1 MAHQDQSHSNGK
13 KKKQAFAEP
22 PYQLKDL
29 RLTTPKNWAA
39 GAPAVAHSLGQL
51 VRDASVL
58 RGGRALFTMNQF
70 DGFDCPS
77 CAWPDPDD
85 ERSPIGEYCESGA
98 KALAEEATSKIIGA
112 DFFRDHSVY
121 DLSKMT
127 DYEISQLGRIS
138 EPMYLPEGGT
148 HYQSISWDDAFQK
161 IAGKLNALTS
171 PDEAIFYTSG
181 RTSNEATWVYQLFAR
196 EFGTNNFPDCSNMC
210 HETSGYALSRC
221 IGIGKGT
228 VTLEDFYNTDLIIII
243 GQNPGTNSPRML
255 SALTKGKKNGAQI
268 IAVNP
273 LPEAGLKGFKDPQ
286 NVRALLNKPFELS
299 DLHLPVKIN
308 GDMALLKA
316 LQILVLEEEGR
327 NPGKVLDHDFI
338 ATKTAGFDVLMEE
351 LKRYDLDF
359 LAQQCGIALNDL
371 KQAAQMI
378 ASKKRIII
386 CWGMGITQ
394 QHNGV
399 EMIYNIVNL
408 LLMKGSIGIEGG
420 GVCPVRGHS
429 NVQGN
434 RTLLINHHPTKEQ
447 LDKLQEFYGFEV
459 PRKSG
464 YDVVKS
470 LKVMHEGK
478 VKFMFC
484 MGGNFLSAAPDTKF
498 SAEAMR
504 QLEMSVL
511 VSTKL
516 NRNHLIHGKEALI
529 LPVISRSEKDVV
541 DGKLEHV
548 STENSMGVIQS
559 SKGILEPVSQNLIS
573 EIHVACRMAK
583 AVLGER
589 SVINWDRFMK
599 NYDAIRNDVAECI
612 PGFEDYNTK
621 VVQKGGFYLPNSAR
635 DGIFSSEADPHRA
648 AFNITAIPDNLLA
661 HDEYLM
667 GTTRTHDQFNTTIYG
682 LDDRYRGIFN
692 ERRIVMM
699 NEKDIE
705 KAGLKAGDRVDL
717 FNYDDDIERIAP
729 LFIVVKYPIPQK
741 STMTYF
747 PEANVLVSINNV
759 VKGANMPA
767 SKYVRIKIRKHD
779 PEIFSRIESHLLAAA
794 GTKRDESGILPI
806 KQSL

>member
-1 MAHQDQSHSNGK
+1 MEKRNVFSEENEKSRLPS
-13 KKKQAFAEP
+13 AESPYKLLNLKLQP
-22 PYQLKDL
+22 PKD
-29 RLTTPKNWAA
+29 WAA
-39 GAPAVAHSLGQL
+39 GAPAVMHSLEQL
-51 VRDASVL
+51 VLNASVL

-70 DGFDCPS
+70 NGFDCPS

-85 ERSPIGEYCESGA
+85 ERSALGEYCENGA
-98 KALAEEATSKIIGA
+98 KALAEEATSKKIGA
-112 DFFRDHSVY
+112 EFFKENSVY
-121 DLSKMT
+121 DLAKMT
-127 DYEISQLGRIS
+127 DFEISQLGRIA
-138 EPMYLPEGGT
+138 EPMYLPAGGT
-148 HYQSISWDDAFQK
+148 HYEPISWNDAFAK
-161 IAGKLNALTS
+161 ISDKLNALDS

-210 HETSGYALSRC
+210 HETSGYALSRS

-228 VTLEDFYNTDLIIII
+228 VKLEDFYDTDLIIII

-268 IAVNP
+268 IGVNP

-316 LQILVLEEEGR
+316 LQILVLEEEEK
-327 NPGKVLDHDFI
+327 NPGKVLDREFI
-338 ATKTAGFDVLMEE
+338 ANKTAGFEELVEE
-351 LKRYDLDF
+351 LKRYDINF
-359 LAQQCGIALNDL
+359 LADQCGIPVEDL
-371 KQAAQMI
+371 KEAANMI
-378 ASKKRIII
+378 AGKKRIIV

-408 LLMKGSIGIEGG
+408 LLMKGSIGIRGG
-420 GVCPVRGHS
+420 GACPVRGHS

-447 LDKLQEFYGFEV
+447 LDKLEEYYRFKV
-459 PRKSG
+459 PRKGG
-464 YDVVKS
+464 YDVVNA
-470 LKVMHEGK
+470 LKAMHEGK

-484 MGGNFLSAAPDTKF
+484 MGGNFLSAAPDTGF
-498 SAEAMR
+498 TADAMR
-504 QLEMSVL
+504 SLEMSVL
-511 VSTKL
+511 VSIKL

-529 LPVISRSEKDVV
+529 LPVISRSEKEVV
-541 DGKLEHV
+541 NGEVQHV

-559 SKGILEPVSQNLIS
+559 SKGILEPVSEHLIS
-573 EIHVACRMAK
+573 ETHVACRMAK
-583 AVLGER
+583 AVLGEG
-589 SVINWDRFMK
+589 SVVDWDKFINS
-599 NYDAIRNDVAECI
+599 YDAIRDDVEQCI
-612 PGFEDYNTK
+612 PGFENYNQR
-621 VVQKGGFYLPNSAR
+621 VVQKAGFYLPNAAR
-635 DGIFSSEADPHRA
+635 DGNFNSEFHPGKAS
-648 AFNITAIPDNLLA
+648 FNITSVPDNSLA
-661 HDEYLM
+661 EDEYLM
-667 GTTRTHDQFNTTIYG
+667 GTTRTHDQFNTVVYG

-692 ERRIVMM
+692 ERRVVMM

-705 KAGLKAGDRVDL
+705 KAGLKEGDHVDL
-717 FNYDDDIERIAP
+717 FNYDDGKERIAP

-747 PEANVLVSINNV
+747 PETNVLVSINNV
-759 VKGANMPA
+759 VNGANMPA

-779 PEIFSRIESHLLAAA
+779 PDIFKKIDEHLVAAA
-794 GTKRDESGILPI
+794 GTGRD
-806 KQSL
+806 